1 MAHPCRNMQ
10 QFHGEK
16 HKTNT
21 EKKKRKKV
29 THRRSLVPSVHGLSL
44 KQSIKKP
51 QQQEQLLT
59 TNHPDIYI
67 HNHTKIITMLL
78 QLQHPLHMIHEQ
90 KRVRELQ
97 NLPTRSL
104 SFMLV
109 DHQEEE
115 EEEEEGSR
123 RRHQMRRW
131 WH

>member
-1 MAHPCRNMQ
+1 
-10 QFHGEK
+10 
-16 HKTNT
+16 
-21 EKKKRKKV
+21 
-29 THRRSLVPSVHGLSL
+29 
-44 KQSIKKP
+44 
-51 QQQEQLLT
+51 
-59 TNHPDIYI
+59 
-67 HNHTKIITMLL
+67 
-78 QLQHPLHMIHEQ
+78 MIHEQ

>member
-1 MAHPCRNMQ
+1 
-10 QFHGEK
+10 
-16 HKTNT
+16 
-21 EKKKRKKV
+21 
-29 THRRSLVPSVHGLSL
+29 
-44 KQSIKKP
+44 
-51 QQQEQLLT
+51 
-59 TNHPDIYI
+59 
-67 HNHTKIITMLL
+67 MLL